1 MASDNESAYK
11 IMIDKNEFS
20 TPARKS
26 RTKELLSGG
35 AGLPLTN
42 GAGTNIMNQL
52 NNHSFMARP
61 TDQQDMGVNHN
72 RNESPKP
79 SDQQQTNMQ
88 SADQQQPNWPQFQ
101 QSVDQQQHIWPQFQQ
116 SVDQQQQTR
125 PQFQSNTTMPP
136 IDCVG
141 DQRRSNEY
149 NAFWEKS
156 ESASS
161 RSPVLNRGRRR
172 HRKYDISDSDSGGND
187 FQTARQLNRVQKK
200 IVLDTIREHCPDTMH
215 SMVYEDV
222 IAQMEQLENQGFK
235 LPENYDTRRNTID
248 TNEIR
253 LYEQQVKRDKHRDL
267 KKMAYM
273 LNFAALGLNGFCQCM
288 SFDWIKTK
296 QLPKL
301 IREGIQEGDF
311 DDCLEGIGIYLRG
324 TIFDNPV
331 FSTVLKFV
339 EKVGEAHQADL
350 EAEQEHLEDE
360 EDRRIY
366 RNTNALRTMNKFR
379 GQSSTFSGDATSGD
393 DSSMPFDTPLPKSAL
408 QSHAHTKKTL
418 SI

>member
-1 MASDNESAYK
+1 LEEKNIMASDNESAYK

-20 TPARKS
+20 TPTRKS

-35 AGLPLTN
+35 AGLPRTN
-42 GAGTNIMNQL
+42 EANTNIMHQL
-52 NNHSFMARP
+52 NNHNFMPRP
-61 TDQQDMGVNHN
+61 TDQQDIGVNQN
-72 RNESPKP
+72 RHESQK
-79 SDQQQTNMQ
+79 T
-88 SADQQQPNWPQFQ
+88 ADQQQSNMPQFQ
-101 QSVDQQQHIWPQFQQ
+101 QSVDQQKYNWPQFQQ
-116 SVDQQQQTR
+116 PVDQQQHDR
-125 PQFQSNTTMPP
+125 PQFQSNNTMPP

-141 DQRRSNEY
+141 DPRNPNEY

-156 ESASS
+156 GSESS
-161 RSPVLNRGRRR
+161 RSPVVNRGRRR
-172 HRKYDISDSDSGGND
+172 PGKYGISDSDSGSND
-187 FQTARQLNRVQKK
+187 FQTDRQLNRVQKK

-222 IAQMEQLENQGFK
+222 IAQMEQLEKQGFK

-296 QLPKL
+296 QLPKM

-311 DDCLEGIGIYLRG
+311 DDCLEGIGVYLRG

-350 EAEQEHLEDE
+350 EAEQEHLEEE

-366 RNTNALRTMNKFR
+366 RNTTALRTMNKFR

-393 DSSMPFDTPLPKSAL
+393 DSSMPFDTPLPKSTF
-408 QSHAHTKKTL
+408 QSHTHTKKTL
-418 SI
+418 SN